1 MLVRGD
7 RQIEPGDVDADQ
19 HRGERWYANVCSIA
33 SGRLAAD
40 AGWVPRALP
49 LRLLVAVFIAVSA
62 VIITA
67 GPLRS
72 QLAGQGIGGSHS
84 LVAPGPFTQARALA
98 PLAPS
103 LPQAGPNGAAIW
115 VHGDRSPAAAVA
127 LLRAAGIPATV
138 VHRFDNAARHP
149 LVLSW
154 PRTRL
159 GARGR
164 ARVLAYVRN
173 GGTFLAVTPSKAVRA
188 AIGAGHAAFFTRLVQ
203 VPERGLVNGGH
214 LRDGQIAALRR
225 FWAATPGGFRLG
237 DAPDGAT
244 SALVLLHDVRGL
256 PALRASKALLRREH
270 RTGVRATY
278 VLQTRYLADARG
290 AMLVGPA
297 LEQLVRSVRSASA
310 DAVAGGVAGGPL
322 AQTPRGSGGEAYP
335 TYAAAFASSTEVDG
349 ETLSGELRVSR
360 YVLREL
366 GAGDVQAFR
375 GVAGD
380 TPRGFAAIAE
390 ASGIDL
396 DATLSVDD
404 AGGAF
409 PFWQVQANG
418 LERRL
423 LRFPVA
429 FDDVPGEG
437 PAAAL
442 AGAWVAL
449 RRNHATGAPTLV
461 ELTPDRRGCAAAVER
476 ALLADTPPDVWRGTL
491 DRLGRFWEQRA
502 GLAIDARPL
511 GARLG
516 WLVRLQS
523 ERPVSGQSLVAPFR
537 IARAVGANGRR
548 LRLRS
553 GNRVVLP
560 AFTGKTAVVIVP
572 ARAKVNRSGDPVARA
587 FRQAAT
593 RLPRQ
598 LTSLSSSASVC
609 R

>member
-1 MLVRGD
+1 V
-7 RQIEPGDVDADQ
+7 
-19 HRGERWYANVCSIA
+19 
-33 SGRLAAD
+33 
-40 AGWVPRALP
+40 
-49 LRLLVAVFIAVSA
+49 LVAVAA
-62 VIITA
+62 VIVTA

-72 QLAGQGIGGSHS
+72 QIAGQGLDGDRS

-115 VHGDRSPAAAVA
+115 VHGDRPPAAAVG

-138 VHRFDNAARHP
+138 MRDFDDAARHP

-154 PRTRL
+154 PATRQN
-159 GARGR
+159 AKGR
-164 ARVLAYVRN
+164 ARILAYVHH
-173 GGTFLAVTPSKAVRA
+173 GGTFLAVAPSKAVRA
-188 AIGAGHAAFFTRLVQ
+188 AIGSGHTAFFTRLVQ
-203 VPERGLVNGGH
+203 VPERGLESGGH
-214 LRDGQIAALRR
+214 LRDSQIAALRR

-237 DAPDGAT
+237 DAPGGAT

-256 PALRASKALLRREH
+256 PALRASKALMLREH
-270 RTGVRATY
+270 RTGVHATY
-278 VLQTRYLADARG
+278 VLQTRYLSDARG
-290 AMLVGPA
+290 RVLVGPA
-297 LEQLVRSVRSASA
+297 LERLVRQVRSSSA
-310 DAVAGGVAGGPL
+310 DAIAGGVAGGPL
-322 AQTPRGSGGEAYP
+322 AETPRGSGGEAYP

-360 YVLREL
+360 YVLRSL

-380 TPRGFAAIAE
+380 TPRGFAAVAE
-390 ASGIDL
+390 ANGIAL

-409 PFWQVQANG
+409 PFWQVQADG

-449 RRNHATGAPTLV
+449 RRNHGTGAPTLV

-491 DRLGRFWEQRA
+491 ARLGSFWEQRA
-502 GLAIDARPL
+502 GVSLDARPL
-511 GARLG
+511 GAGRG
-516 WLVRLQS
+516 WLVRVRS
-523 ERPVSGQSLVAPFR
+523 ERRAGGQSLVAPFR
-537 IARAVGANGRR
+537 IARAVGESGHP
-548 LRLRS
+548 LTVRS

-560 AFTGKTAVVIVP
+560 PFRGMTAVVIVP
-572 ARAKVNRSGDPVARA
+572 ARAKVNRSGDPTALA

-598 LTSLSSSASVC
+598 LTRLSSSANVC

>member
-1 MLVRGD
+1 VL
-7 RQIEPGDVDADQ
+7 
-19 HRGERWYANVCSIA
+19 
-33 SGRLAAD
+33 
-40 AGWVPRALP
+40 
-49 LRLLVAVFIAVSA
+49 IAVAA
-62 VIITA
+62 VIVTA

-72 QLAGQGIGGSHS
+72 QLAGQGVGGARS
-84 LVAPGPFTQARALA
+84 LVAPGPFTQSRTLA

-103 LPQAGPNGAAIW
+103 LPESGPNGAAIW
-115 VHGDRSPAAAVA
+115 VHGDRSPAVAVA
-127 LLRAAGIPATV
+127 LLRAAGIPAIV

-164 ARVLAYVRN
+164 ARVLAYVRS
-173 GGTFLAVTPSKAVRA
+173 GGTFLAVGPSKAVRA
-188 AIGAGHAAFFTRLVQ
+188 SIGAGHAAFFTRLVQ

-214 LRDGQIAALRR
+214 LRDGQITALRR

-237 DAPDGAT
+237 DAPGGAT

-256 PALRASKALLRREH
+256 PALRASKALVRREH
-270 RTGVRATY
+270 RTGVHATY

-290 AMLVGPA
+290 AMLVVPA
-297 LEQLVRSVRSASA
+297 LEQLVHAIRSASA

-322 AQTPRGSGGEAYP
+322 AQIPRGTGNEAYP
-335 TYAAAFASSTEVDG
+335 SYAAAFGSSTEVDG
-349 ETLSGELRVSR
+349 ETLSGELRISR
-360 YVLREL
+360 YVLGAL
-366 GAGDVQAFR
+366 GGGDVQAFR
-375 GVAGD
+375 GVTGD
-380 TPRGFAAIAE
+380 TPRGFAAVAE

-404 AGGAF
+404 AGGSF
-409 PFWQVQANG
+409 PFWQVQTDG

-476 ALLADTPPDVWRGTL
+476 ALLADVPPDVWRGTL
-491 DRLGRFWEQRA
+491 DRLGRFWTQRA
-502 GLAIDARPL
+502 GITLDARPL
-511 GARLG
+511 GGRLG
-516 WLVRLQS
+516 WLVRLRS
-523 ERPVSGQSLVAPFR
+523 TGRVAGQSLVAPFA
-537 IARAVGANGRR
+537 IARAVGADGHP
-548 LRLRS
+548 LKLRS
-553 GNRVVLP
+553 GNHVLLP
-560 AFTGKTAVVIVP
+560 AFAGTTAVVIVP
-572 ARAKVNRSGDPVARA
+572 ARAKVNRSGDPAARA
-587 FRQAAT
+587 FRQAAI

>member
-1 MLVRGD
+1 M
-7 RQIEPGDVDADQ
+7 
-19 HRGERWYANVCSIA
+19 
-33 SGRLAAD
+33 
-40 AGWVPRALP
+40 
-49 LRLLVAVFIAVSA
+49 
-62 VIITA
+62 
-67 GPLRS
+67 
-72 QLAGQGIGGSHS
+72 
-84 LVAPGPFTQARALA
+84 
-98 PLAPS
+98 
-103 LPQAGPNGAAIW
+103 
-115 VHGDRSPAAAVA
+115 HGDRSPAAAVA

-237 DAPDGAT
+237 DAPNGAT

-270 RTGVRATY
+270 RTGVHATY

-297 LEQLVRSVRSASA
+297 LEQLVQLVRSASA

-360 YVLREL
+360 YVLGEL

-491 DRLGRFWEQRA
+491 DRLGRFWDQRA
-502 GLAIDARPL
+502 GLALDARPL
-511 GARLG
+511 GARL
-516 WLVRLQS
+516 RL
-523 ERPVSGQSLVAPFR
+523 
-537 IARAVGANGRR
+537 ARAPAERAAGFRAVARRAVPDRACGGRERAPAEAAQRQPRGAPGVHGKDRRGHRPRAREGQPVGGSGGPCVPPSCDSAPAAAHTASQAPQASVDRKPRERDAPSQTTPMTAVSRTASIR
-548 LRLRS
+548 LRRPDRAAACAGRS
-553 GNRVVLP
+553 DACR
-560 AFTGKTAVVIVP
+560 KT
-572 ARAKVNRSGDPVARA
+572 R
-587 FRQAAT
+587 
-593 RLPRQ
+593 
-598 LTSLSSSASVC
+598 SSSASRRSASASC
-609 R
+609 RKCSRSSKSG

>member
-1 MLVRGD
+1 M
-7 RQIEPGDVDADQ
+7 
-19 HRGERWYANVCSIA
+19 
-33 SGRLAAD
+33 
-40 AGWVPRALP
+40 
-49 LRLLVAVFIAVSA
+49 LVAVLIAVAA
-62 VIITA
+62 VIVTA

-72 QLAGQGIGGSHS
+72 QLAGQGVGDEHS
-84 LVAPGPFTQARALA
+84 LVAPGPFTASRTLP

-103 LPQAGPNGAAIW
+103 LPEPGPNGAAIW
-115 VHGDRSPAAAVA
+115 LHGDREPAAAVG
-127 LLRAAGIPATV
+127 LLRAAGIPAIV

-154 PRTRL
+154 PATRL
-159 GARGR
+159 GTRGR
-164 ARVLAYVRN
+164 AKVLAYVRH
-173 GGTFLAVTPSKAVRA
+173 GGTFLAVAPNKAVRA

-203 VPERGLVNGGH
+203 VPERGLESGGH
-214 LRDGQIAALRR
+214 LRDSQIAALRR
-225 FWAATPGGFRLG
+225 FWAATPGGFRMG
-237 DAPDGAT
+237 DAPGGAR

-256 PALRASKALLRREH
+256 PALRASKALVQRER
-270 RTGVRATY
+270 RTGVHSTY
-278 VLQTRYLADARG
+278 VFQTRYLADARG
-290 AMLVGPA
+290 TVLVGDA
-297 LEQLVRSVRSASA
+297 LARLVKAVRSASSA
-310 DAVAGGVAGGPL
+310 AIAGGVAGGPL
-322 AQTPRGSGGEAYP
+322 AQTPRGNGGEAYP
-335 TYAAAFASSTEVDG
+335 TYSAAFASSTEVDG

-360 YVLREL
+360 YVLDAL

-380 TPRGFAAIAE
+380 TPRGFAAVAE
-390 ASGIDL
+390 ASGIGV

-409 PFWQVQANG
+409 PFWQVQPDG

-449 RRNHATGAPTLV
+449 RRNRGTGAPTLV
-461 ELTPDRRGCAAAVER
+461 ELTPDRKGCSAAVER
-476 ALLADTPPDVWRGTL
+476 ALLADTPPDVWIGTL

-502 GLAIDARPL
+502 GVALDARPL
-511 GARLG
+511 GAGRG
-516 WLVRLQS
+516 WLVRMQS
-523 ERPVSGQSLVAPFR
+523 AHRAAGQSLVAPFPVD
-537 IARAVGANGRR
+537 RAVGADGHALKVRG
-548 LRLRS
+548 

-560 AFTGKTAVVIVP
+560 AFQGKTAVVIVP
-572 ARAKVNRSGDPVARA
+572 ARTKVNRSGDPSARA

-598 LTSLSSSASVC
+598 LTHLSSSANVC

>member
-1 MLVRGD
+1 V
-7 RQIEPGDVDADQ
+7 
-19 HRGERWYANVCSIA
+19 
-33 SGRLAAD
+33 LAA
-40 AGWVPRALP
+40 VL
-49 LRLLVAVFIAVSA
+49 IAVAA
-62 VIITA
+62 VIVTA

-72 QLAGQGIGGSHS
+72 QLAGQGVGGERS
-84 LVAPGPFTQARALA
+84 LVAPGPFTRSRTLA

-103 LPQAGPNGAAIW
+103 LPDAGPNGAAIW
-115 VHGDRSPAAAVA
+115 VHGDRSPAVAVA

-164 ARVLAYVRN
+164 AQVLAYVRK
-173 GGTFLAVTPSKAVRA
+173 GGTFLAVAPSKAVRA
-188 AIGAGHAAFFTRLVQ
+188 GIGAGHAAFFTRLVQ

-214 LRDGQIAALRR
+214 LRDGQITALRR

-237 DAPDGAT
+237 DAPGGAT

-256 PALRASKALLRREH
+256 PALRASKALVRHEH
-270 RTGVRATY
+270 RTGVHATY
-278 VLQTRYLADARG
+278 VLQTRYLADVRG

-297 LEQLVRSVRSASA
+297 LEQLVHAIRSTSA

-322 AQTPRGSGGEAYP
+322 AQTPRGTGGEAYP
-335 TYAAAFASSTEVDG
+335 AYAAAFASSTEVDG
-349 ETLSGELRVSR
+349 ETLSGELRISR
-360 YVLREL
+360 YVLAAL
-366 GAGDVQAFR
+366 GAGRVRAFR
-375 GVAGD
+375 GVTGD
-380 TPRGFAAIAE
+380 TPRGFAAVAE

-404 AGGAF
+404 AGGSF
-409 PFWQVQANG
+409 PFWQVQTDG

-476 ALLADTPPDVWRGTL
+476 ALLADVPADVWRGTL
-491 DRLGRFWEQRA
+491 DGLGRFWAQRA
-502 GLAIDARPL
+502 GITLDARPL

-523 ERPVSGQSLVAPFR
+523 GRHVAGQSLLAPFPV
-537 IARAVGANGRR
+537 ARAVGADGRR
-548 LRLRS
+548 LKLRG
-553 GNRVVLP
+553 GNHVLLP

-572 ARAKVNRSGDPVARA
+572 ARAKVNRTGDPAA
-587 FRQAAT
+587 PGFRQAAT

-598 LTSLSSSASVC
+598 LTSLSSSATVC

>member
-1 MLVRGD
+1 ML
-7 RQIEPGDVDADQ
+7 
-19 HRGERWYANVCSIA
+19 
-33 SGRLAAD
+33 
-40 AGWVPRALP
+40 
-49 LRLLVAVFIAVSA
+49 IAVAA
-62 VIITA
+62 VIVTA

-72 QLAGQGIGGSHS
+72 QIAGQGVSDARS
-84 LVAPGPFTQARALA
+84 LVAPGPFTQSHALA

-103 LPQAGPNGAAIW
+103 LPEAGPNGAAIW
-115 VHGDRSPAAAVA
+115 VHGDRPPAAAVG

-138 VHRFDNAARHP
+138 MRNFGNAARHP

-154 PRTRL
+154 PSTRL
-159 GARGR
+159 NARGR
-164 ARVLAYVRN
+164 ARVLSYVRH
-173 GGTFLAVTPSKAVRA
+173 GGTFLAVAPSKAVRA
-188 AIGAGHAAFFTRLVQ
+188 AIGSGHTAFFTRLAQ
-203 VPERGLVNGGH
+203 VPELGLESGGH
-214 LRDGQIAALRR
+214 LRDNQIAALRR

-237 DAPDGAT
+237 DAPGGAR

-256 PALRASKALLRREH
+256 PALRASKALVQREH

-290 AMLVGPA
+290 AALVGPG
-297 LEQLVRSVRSASA
+297 LEQLVHAVRSASA
-310 DAVAGGVAGGPL
+310 DAIAGGVAGGLLTQAPH
-322 AQTPRGSGGEAYP
+322 GSGSEAYP

-360 YVLREL
+360 YVLKAL
-366 GAGDVQAFR
+366 GAGDVESFR
-375 GVAGD
+375 GVSGD

-390 ASGIDL
+390 SSGFGV

-409 PFWQVQANG
+409 PFWQVQADG

-449 RRNHATGAPTLV
+449 RRNRLSGAPTLV
-461 ELTPDRRGCAAAVER
+461 ELTPDRKGCAGAVER
-476 ALLADTPPDVWRGTL
+476 ALLADVPPDVWRGTL
-491 DRLGRFWEQRA
+491 DRLASFWEQRS
-502 GLAIDARPL
+502 GMSLDARPL
-511 GARLG
+511 GAGRG
-516 WLVRLQS
+516 WLVRLRS
-523 ERPVSGQSLVAPFR
+523 ERRATGQSLVSPFPVG
-537 IARAVGANGRR
+537 RATGADGHPLQVRNGRR
-548 LRLRS
+548 IL
-553 GNRVVLP
+553 LP
-560 AFTGKTAVVIVP
+560 AFQGATAVVIVP
-572 ARAKVNRSGDPVARA
+572 ARTKVNRSGDPTALA
-587 FRQAAT
+587 FRQAGT

-598 LTSLSSSASVC
+598 LTRLSSSENVC